1 MMTTQPPRP
10 ASQPDDARLTVR
22 VAAYG
27 LILQGLLERLMLA
40 GVLDARDLD
49 SIEHFA
55 VTISGDLARHGSTE
69 AQVSG
74 ARIADE
80 IHQYMTA
87 LR

>member
-1 MMTTQPPRP
+1 MTQPPQPANRP
-10 ASQPDDARLTVR
+10 EDGRLTVR

-27 LILQGLLERLMLA
+27 LILHGLLERLMLA

-49 SIEHFA
+49 AIEHFA
-55 VTISGDLARHGSTE
+55 VTISGDLAKHGSTE
-69 AQVSG
+69 AQVGG

-80 IHQYMTA
+80 VRQYMAA